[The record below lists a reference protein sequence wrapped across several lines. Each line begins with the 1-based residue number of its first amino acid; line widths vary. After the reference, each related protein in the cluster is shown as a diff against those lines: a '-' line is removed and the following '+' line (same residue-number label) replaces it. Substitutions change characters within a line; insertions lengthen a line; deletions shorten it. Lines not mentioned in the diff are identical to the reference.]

1 MKKKIVIINTIIT
14 VIALILM
21 FALGIIVNK
30 SDYRDMTEDSLK
42 KLTAVY
48 ADKYDGSADYAKKLA
63 DDLRVTVINAEGK
76 VICDTEG
83 IDISSTENHLF
94 REEVV
99 AAAKGEPKA
108 VVRHSDTLGLDMMYY
123 ALKTE
128 YNGETYYVRTA
139 MPVKSVD
146 SYLSKS
152 IPLTLGIMFFAA
164 FLSVIAVIFASNEL
178 LKPLSTIK
186 DAIKDIEI
194 GNYKQISPTTDDAE
208 VNKVLSDV
216 NDVAERLEKS
226 MSEAKREREKSD
238 YILNNVSDAIVVLDK
253 NLTVVAANRSAHNVF
268 RVKNGVGMEVNVLT
282 SDEKFISAVH
292 ECSKNKTDSIF
303 RIKLSEEWFH
313 VAVKHTENDVII
325 AVLTD
330 VTAERNGE
338 NMRLEFFANASHELK
353 TPLTTIKGFNDMISL
368 KTNDETLKGYS
379 QKIDKETERM
389 LSLIDDMLNLSKLE
403 NLSAPRE
410 YSDVNIKDIAEEVA
424 ENLKPLAEK
433 KNVSV
438 TVSGE
443 LTLRGEREH
452 FYELVKN
459 LAENA
464 VRYNKNGGYAKIE
477 LSSEDGK
484 TITVS
489 DNGIGID
496 DEHQGRIFERFYRV
510 DKSRSRVTGGTG
522 LGLSI
527 VKHVCE
533 LYGAEIS
540 LKSRLGFGTTVT
552 VRF

>member
-30 SDYRDMTEDSLK
+30 SGYRDMTEDSLK

-268 RVKNGVGMEVNVLT
+268 GIKNGVGMEVNVLT
-282 SDEKFISAVH
+282 PDEKFISAVH

-510 DKSRSRVTGGTG
+510 DKSRSRATGGTG

>member
-1 MKKKIVIINTIIT
+1 
-14 VIALILM
+14 
-21 FALGIIVNK
+21 
-30 SDYRDMTEDSLK
+30 
-42 KLTAVY
+42 
-48 ADKYDGSADYAKKLA
+48 
-63 DDLRVTVINAEGK
+63 
-76 VICDTEG
+76 
-83 IDISSTENHLF
+83 
-94 REEVV
+94 
-99 AAAKGEPKA
+99 
-108 VVRHSDTLGLDMMYY
+108 
-123 ALKTE
+123 
-128 YNGETYYVRTA
+128 
-139 MPVKSVD
+139 
-146 SYLSKS
+146 
-152 IPLTLGIMFFAA
+152 
-164 FLSVIAVIFASNEL
+164 
-178 LKPLSTIK
+178 
-186 DAIKDIEI
+186 
-194 GNYKQISPTTDDAE
+194 
-208 VNKVLSDV
+208 
-216 NDVAERLEKS
+216 
-226 MSEAKREREKSD
+226 
-238 YILNNVSDAIVVLDK
+238 
-253 NLTVVAANRSAHNVF
+253 
-268 RVKNGVGMEVNVLT
+268 
-282 SDEKFISAVH
+282 
-292 ECSKNKTDSIF
+292 
-303 RIKLSEEWFH
+303 
-313 VAVKHTENDVII
+313 
-325 AVLTD
+325 
-330 VTAERNGE
+330 
-338 NMRLEFFANASHELK
+338 MRLEFFANASHELK

-410 YSDVNIKDIAEEVA
+410 YSDVNIIDIAEEVA

-484 TITVS
+484 TIAVS

-510 DKSRSRVTGGTG
+510 DKSRSRATGGTG

-533 LYGAEIS
+533 LYDAEIS

>member
-268 RVKNGVGMEVNVLT
+268 GVKNGIGMEVNVFT

-510 DKSRSRVTGGTG
+510 DKSRSRATGGTG

>member
-164 FLSVIAVIFASNEL
+164 FLSVVAVIFASNGL

-186 DAIKDIEI
+186 DAIKNIES
-194 GNYKQISPTTDDAE
+194 GNYKQIPPTTDDAE

-226 MSEAKREREKSD
+226 ITDAKREREKSD
-238 YILNNVSDAIVVLDK
+238 YILNNVSDGIVVLD
-253 NLTVVAANRSAHNVF
+253 NDLTVIAANRSAHNLF
-268 RVKNGVGMEVNVLT
+268 DVKNGVGMGVSVLT
-282 SDEKFISAVH
+282 SDEKFISAVN

-303 RIKLSEEWFH
+303 RTKLGEEWFH
-313 VAVKHTENDVII
+313 VSVKHTENDTII

-353 TPLTTIKGFNDMISL
+353 TPLTTIKGFNDMISI
-368 KTNDETLKGYS
+368 KTEDETLKGYS

-484 TITVS
+484 TIAVS

-510 DKSRSRVTGGTG
+510 DKSRSRATGGTG

>member
-99 AAAKGEPKA
+99 AAAKGEPKT

-268 RVKNGVGMEVNVLT
+268 GVKNGVGMEVNVLT

-410 YSDVNIKDIAEEVA
+410 YSDVNIIDIAEEVA

-484 TITVS
+484 TIAVS

-510 DKSRSRVTGGTG
+510 DKSRSRATGGTG

-533 LYGAEIS
+533 LYDAEIS

>member
-268 RVKNGVGMEVNVLT
+268 GIKNGVGMEVNVLT

-464 VRYNKNGGYAKIE
+464 VRYNKNGGYAKIG

-510 DKSRSRVTGGTG
+510 DKSRSRATGGTG

>member
-83 IDISSTENHLF
+83 IDISFTENHLF

-268 RVKNGVGMEVNVLT
+268 GVKNGVGMEVNVLT

-510 DKSRSRVTGGTG
+510 DKSRSRATGGTG

>member
-268 RVKNGVGMEVNVLT
+268 GIKNGVGMEVNVLT
-282 SDEKFISAVH
+282 PDEKFISAVH

-510 DKSRSRVTGGTG
+510 DKSRLRATGGTG